1 MEEEDTYDPYAS
13 MGMLGKTNKKGDRLD
28 FGMQSSQ
35 IEREEAENQDMER
48 DEMDSGEEVE
58 QEGSEEMMALGSS
71 SHTGRHRA
79 DATEEDDLLQEEKI
93 DEEDSQREDH
103 KSQESNHSRDDEE
116 DGGSY
121 FDNSM
126 YQKFSSSYKFSMN
139 DLQELKKAG

>member
-1 MEEEDTYDPYAS
+1 
-13 MGMLGKTNKKGDRLD
+13 
-28 FGMQSSQ
+28 
-35 IEREEAENQDMER
+35 
-48 DEMDSGEEVE
+48 MDSGEEVE
-58 QEGSEEMMALGSS
+58 QEGSEEMMALGSSSLYVSS

>member
-1 MEEEDTYDPYAS
+1 
-13 MGMLGKTNKKGDRLD
+13 
-28 FGMQSSQ
+28 
-35 IEREEAENQDMER
+35 MER

-71 SHTGRHRA
+71 SHTGIHREE
-79 DATEEDDLLQEEKI
+79 ATEEDDLLQEEQL

-116 DGGSY
+116 DGSSY

-139 DLQELKKAG
+139 DLQELKKAGQETPVQSVSRPSRFDEDEIQDEFSFEPI